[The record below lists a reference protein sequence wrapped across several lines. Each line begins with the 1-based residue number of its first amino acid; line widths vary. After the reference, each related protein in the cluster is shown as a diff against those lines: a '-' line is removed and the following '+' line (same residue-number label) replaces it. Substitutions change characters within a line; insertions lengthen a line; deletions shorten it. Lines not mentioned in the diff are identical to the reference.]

1 MQINSDAYRTIKVF
15 ISGAVICYVTNL
27 AIKNKVETTLKF
39 KNISL
44 TLKSNITTNEES
56 LAS

>member
-1 MQINSDAYRTIKVF
+1 MQINSDVCKTIKVF
-15 ISGAVICYVTNL
+15 IHGAVICYVANL

-44 TLKSNITTNEES
+44 TLK
-56 LAS
+56 

>member
-1 MQINSDAYRTIKVF
+1 MQINSDVFKTIKVF
-15 ISGAVICYVTNL
+15 IHGAVICYVANL
-27 AIKNKVETTLKF
+27 SIKNKVETTLKF

-44 TLKSNITTNEES
+44 TLKSNITTNEKT

>member
-1 MQINSDAYRTIKVF
+1 MQINSDVFKTIKVF
-15 ISGAVICYVTNL
+15 INAAVICYVTNL
-27 AIKNKVETTLKF
+27 TIKNKVETTLKF

-44 TLKSNITTNEES
+44 TLKSNVTTNEKP